1 MALGLALSCASPST
15 PPVSRPPPPP
25 AAPAPIVPEA
35 PRPVEPPVEPPP
47 AIDQRPPAPS
57 GPLLIRV
64 GLATDLDSFMLPC
77 CDRRIALRLGSER
90 LPLDSATR
98 VDPSENLTRR
108 AVVRLQVAALKD
120 EQQAHGIA
128 EYLSEATG
136 QPADAVF
143 DAGTDLYKVR
153 CGRFATPAEAEAMRG
168 RLTVLGLTEAWV
180 VHEGGDLTDPG
191 FKITRDGKSRLVPG
205 RWLEIS
211 APQELGVAFPTGRYR
226 GKILVYLNDRGRL
239 NVINELGIEDY
250 LRGVVPQEMGP
261 ELYNQL
267 EALKAQAVAART
279 FAVRNLGEFAA
290 EGYDICS
297 TPRCQVYGGMTVEHR
312 LSDRAIAE
320 TAGEVV
326 RYHGEPAE
334 TFYGSTCGG
343 HTENVE
349 VIFPAKNGAYLRG
362 VPCLEA
368 GSTPLPGV
376 LRRGTPFPAGMMN
389 ALVPPS
395 LGKRSRVLGARLE
408 HLALLADLA
417 VPRDR
422 LRSLSRREVRRYIA
436 SVFDVVLDRR
446 LGLTPSEDS
455 PPPAA
460 DPPPDW
466 GPKQRRFAGYL
477 AASGLLAEPA
487 DEELD
492 ADEVEDLL
500 FHLALYLGVLRRET
514 AYFQALD
521 EDRIEVR
528 SAARRPSYTLP
539 RKLMTFRSASS
550 AVSAAPLDLVA
561 GDRIELYWHRDRL
574 AAVVQRTDAPPLKL
588 TRLAPKQ
595 RWSRFKTVAQLRRAV
610 QARYPGFPLE
620 DIEVL
625 SRGVSGRVGKL
636 RLLGS
641 DGRSLVVEG
650 LAVRWTLDVPD
661 TLFHVHHHR
670 SAERGSGWL
679 FEGRGWGHGVGMC
692 QAGAYGMAVRG
703 LSYREILEHY
713 YSGIELGPVP
723 RENSPRG
730 K

>member
-1 MALGLALSCASPST
+1 MCLALACAP
-15 PPVSRPPPPP
+15 PRPQPVSRPPRPP
-25 AAPAPIVPEA
+25 AAPEAIPAEAAPPGPA
-35 PRPVEPPVEPPP
+35 PVEPQEPPQAVDEELP
-47 AIDQRPPAPS
+47 TPS

-64 GLATDLDSFMLPC
+64 GLATDLGSFMLPC
-77 CDRRIALRLGSER
+77 CDPRITLLAGRDR

-98 VDPSENLTRR
+98 VDPAENLAQR
-108 AVVRLQVAALKD
+108 AVYRLQVAALKD

-128 EYLSEATG
+128 EYLSGATG

-153 CGRFATPAEAEAMRG
+153 CGRFATPAEAEALRG
-168 RLTVLGLTEAWV
+168 RLVALGLSEAWV
-180 VHEGGDLTDPG
+180 VNEGGDLTDPG
-191 FKITRDGKSRLVPG
+191 FRITRDGKSRLVPG
-205 RWLEIS
+205 RWLEVS
-211 APQELGVAFPTGRYR
+211 APEGLGVAFPNGRYR
-226 GKILVYLNDRGRL
+226 GEILVYLNDRGRL

-279 FAVRNLGEFAA
+279 FAVRNLGEFAG

-297 TPRCQVYGGMTVEHR
+297 TPRCQVYGGMAVEHR
-312 LSDRAIAE
+312 VSDRAIAE

-326 RYHGEPAE
+326 LYDGEPAE

-349 VIFPAKNGAYLRG
+349 VVFPAKSGAYLRG

-368 GSTPLPGV
+368 GSTHLPGV
-376 LRRGTPFPAGMMN
+376 LRRGTPFPAGLMN
-389 ALVPPS
+389 ALLPPS

-408 HLALLADLA
+408 HLALRADLA

-422 LRSLSRREVRRYIA
+422 LRSLSRREVVRFIA

-446 LGLTPSEDS
+446 LGLTASEIS
-455 PPPAA
+455 PPAA

-466 GPKQRRFAGYL
+466 GPREVRFAGYL
-477 AASGLLAEPA
+477 VESGLLGEPA
-487 DEELD
+487 DQELD
-492 ADEVEDLL
+492 AAEVESLL
-500 FHLALYLGVLRRET
+500 FHLALYLGVLRWET
-514 AYFQALD
+514 AHFQALE

-528 SAARRPSYTLP
+528 SQARRPSYPLP
-539 RKLMTFRSASS
+539 SKLATFRRAGSS
-550 AVSAAPLDLVA
+550 VSAAPLDLVA
-561 GDRIELYWHRDRL
+561 GDRIELYWHRDKL
-574 AAVVQRTDAPPLKL
+574 AAVVQLTDAPPLKL
-588 TRLAPKQ
+588 SRLAPKQ
-595 RWSRFKTVAQLRRAV
+595 RWSRFKTLPQVRRTV
-610 QARYPGFPLE
+610 QARYPGFPFE
-620 DIEVL
+620 DFEVL
-625 SRGVSGRVGKL
+625 SRGVSGRVGKM

-661 TLFHVHHHR
+661 TLFHVQHR
-670 SAERGSGWL
+670 QPADRGDGWL

-692 QAGAYGMAVRG
+692 QAGAFGMAVRG

-713 YSGIELGPVP
+713 YSGIELGPVL
-723 RENSPRG
+723 RG